1 MIYIY
6 IRWSPVPVK
15 NWFLCD
21 GYLAPVSWGTNEVS
35 FLAILRKLPIQ
46 PHCYFEIEPKT
57 NPPFHTTLLCSFYVP
72 NLCVRLFGKNLYLT
86 ARFYRHPGQG
96 PHTKRGGAH
105 TWNEKLILYATK
117 FSMAGWLLVSK
128 MGHKSKNGQF
138 FKIL

>member
-1 MIYIY
+1 M
-6 IRWSPVPVK
+6 K

-57 NPPFHTTLLCSFYVP
+57 NPPLHTTLLCSFYVP
-72 NLCVRLFGKNLYLT
+72 NLCVKLFGKNLT
-86 ARFYRHPGQG
+86 ACFYRHPGQG
-96 PHTKRGGAH
+96 HTQREVGHSTHMEREADSLCNK
-105 TWNEKLILYATK
+105 ILHGSRVASRVTC
-117 FSMAGWLLVSK
+117 LSK